1 MRLHFSFALFSPC
14 IVGFAIV
21 VISIT
26 HTHRRTRA
34 CRAVCTQQC
43 LCYPLTYLDMK
54 VCLCSLVSGGVS
66 GVLFLFFVDFLV
78 FEVTFL
84 CGLPHG
90 CPIGNLFSLIIFI
103 STIII
108 TVARLASKRKHGGRK
123 PREWVAGGGRR
134 GRRGGVGLEG
144 REL

>member
-1 MRLHFSFALFSPC
+1 MPCSVYTAMFVLSTHIFGYESLF
-14 IVGFAIV
+14 VF
-21 VISIT
+21 
-26 HTHRRTRA
+26 
-34 CRAVCTQQC
+34 
-43 LCYPLTYLDMK
+43 
-54 VCLCSLVSGGVS
+54 VSVRGVS

-123 PREWVAGGGRR
+123 LREWVAGGGGR
-134 GRRGGVGLEG
+134 GQRGGVWRGGGFSCSIQVVGDRMDESLIEPC
-144 REL
+144 RSVLTYRYVRYQTH